1 MTLESPSE
9 GEHLASQSFHNPF
22 GNRQLRALQRP
33 YKTAVFQRHE
43 KAWGIWYL
51 WSWVWAAFLRSGH
64 YYNGEVGQEA
74 LLQGASPWQQ
84 TAPPEHAQ
92 SKRLPAPP
100 RLLNTRKKCE
110 CQGCSTSLIGKQNSL
125 QSSKK
130 QVLMLSLKIMWKCGI
145 NTLWKQCDK
154 TKHYYVETLSSFN

>member
-51 WSWVWAAFLRSGH
+51 WSWVRAAFLRSGH

-74 LLQGASPWQQ
+74 LLQGASPWQR
-84 TAPPEHAQ
+84 TSHLSMLKA
-92 SKRLPAPP
+92 SGC
-100 RLLNTRKKCE
+100 LLLLGSLTLERSAE

-130 QVLMLSLKIMWKCGI
+130 QVLMLSLRIMWKCGI